1 MANISLI
8 FPFSRLCTTNMHR
21 PESSESA
28 PYSKLDCVPPA
39 SVTIDVELNRSVF
52 QLDSWS

>member
-52 QLDSWS
+52 QLDF